1 MGWRGRAARRE
12 RRQLRRLS
20 KELSTIP
27 GFGESAGSSPHLA
40 KDFLGAAVTLAVIG
54 LYGLQL
60 TNGLASR
67 CAAGRGARRRH
78 GACSGAAALAHHVQG
93 VVSLTVVACAA
104 LAVIAFIWYL
114 AWATGCP
121 AQHRRV
127 NLDANLA
134 AAASPPRC
142 ATVF

>member
-20 KELSTIP
+20 KELSMIP
-27 GFGESAGSSPHLA
+27 GFGESPGPSPHLA
-40 KDFLGAAVTLAVIG
+40 KDFLGAAVTLAIIG

-67 CAAGRGARRRH
+67 CAAGRGARGRH

-93 VVSLTVVACAA
+93 VVSLTVVACAV

-114 AWATGCP
+114 VWGYRMPGSA
-121 AQHRRV
+121 
-127 NLDANLA
+127 
-134 AAASPPRC
+134 PPREP
-142 ATVF
+142 